1 MGSRESD
8 TGANGRQAK
17 PAQDAMQGR
26 NGREAEQQERSQEH
40 SREQFQERRKLRRL
54 QAMMELV
61 VASIAQDPSMTV
73 DEAAQLAA
81 HAKRAALRMFPDKEG
96 AFDLL
101 CRPRIQRVM
110 RERFRIQ

>member
-1 MGSRESD
+1 MSSRESD
-8 TGANGRQAK
+8 TGANGVEEGTGPHAV
-17 PAQDAMQGR
+17 QGQ
-26 NGREAEQQERSQEH
+26 EARASEQQNSSQE
-40 SREQFQERRKLRRL
+40 RQKLRRL

-81 HAKRAALRMFPDKEG
+81 NAKRAALRMFPDKEG
-96 AFDLL
+96 AFNLL

>member
-1 MGSRESD
+1 MSSRQSE
-8 TGANGRQAK
+8 ANGGRQAR
-17 PAQDAMQGR
+17 PAEDAMQGR
-26 NGREAEQQERSQEH
+26 EARASEPPEPAHERQ
-40 SREQFQERRKLRRL
+40 KLRRL

-73 DEAAQLAA
+73 DEAALLAA

-96 AFDLL
+96 AFNLL

>member
-1 MGSRESD
+1 MSSRESD
-8 TGANGRQAK
+8 TGANSVGEGTGS
-17 PAQDAMQGR
+17 DAMQGR
-26 NGREAEQQERSQEH
+26 DAGENEQQNSSQE
-40 SREQFQERRKLRRL
+40 RQKLRRL

-81 HAKRAALRMFPDKEG
+81 NAKRAALRMFPDKEG
-96 AFDLL
+96 AFNLL